1 MKKHLVAG
9 VGVLLLVGSSV
20 EAQTLGIEHQPV
32 GCAVAEKFPRL
43 EARFA
48 PAASVATARVLFQG
62 QNPEWYSV
70 AMKPEGAVFVGILP
84 KPKKS
89 LKAFRYY
96 IEVTDQ
102 ALGTNRTADFT
113 ASVVDNSSACQGKMM
128 AGALASASV
137 VLQGPAGVAALP
149 AGFASSGVVAGS
161 AAGSAAG
168 SSAGSSAGAAG
179 AAGGGISTAVLVV
192 GGVAVAGG
200 AAAIAAKSAG
210 GGGGQDEQVVTIELT
225 PRVVLVPDGGSAQ
238 FTAVAK
244 DQSGK
249 PISPQPR
256 FSWSSNCA
264 CIRVTENGLATFSYG
279 AGPSTC
285 GAVMV
290 RGEPGGSAT
299 SNLGLEGRGPCAP

>member
-113 ASVVDNSSACQGKMM
+113 ASVVDNSSSCQGKMM

-161 AAGSAAG
+161 AAGS
-168 SSAGSSAGAAG
+168 SAGASAGAAG
-179 AAGGGISTAVLVV
+179 AAGGGISTAVLVA

-200 AAAIAAKSAG
+200 AAAVAAKSAG
-210 GGGGQDEQVVTIELT
+210 AGGGQQDRGVTIEVT
-225 PRVVLVPDGGSAQ
+225 PRQVRVPNGGSVQ

-244 DQSGK
+244 NESGK

-256 FSWSSNCA
+256 FSWSSGCP
-264 CIRVTENGLATFSYG
+264 CIRVTENGLATLSSSF
-279 AGPSTC
+279 GPGTC
-285 GAVMV
+285 GSVFATA
-290 RGEPGGSAT
+290 EPGGSAIGA
-299 SNLGLEGRGPCAP
+299 LGLEGVSGAACGP